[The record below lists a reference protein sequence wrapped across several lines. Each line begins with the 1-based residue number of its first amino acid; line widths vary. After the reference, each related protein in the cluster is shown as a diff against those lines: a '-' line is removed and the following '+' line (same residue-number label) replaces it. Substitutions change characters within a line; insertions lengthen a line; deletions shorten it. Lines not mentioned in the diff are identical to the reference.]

1 MKRAFSAGDI
11 SLVVFGVLSDT
22 RFDGRHA
29 GYALSSPL
37 ERPQGFPVFIS
48 THFSSNHLPRPPRPL
63 LGFFGFAGF
72 RGFFRSATGC
82 LPISATTLLIFAHK
96 PRICIRAW
104 INRELA
110 LGLSLY
116 ASIKRLVY
124 WDVFTRHSCTA
135 SSCCPSSCP
144 FSSWADG
151 LFACRKFPDP

>member
-1 MKRAFSAGDI
+1 M
-11 SLVVFGVLSDT
+11 VVFGVLSDT

-72 RGFFRSATGC
+72 RGFFRSATGY
-82 LPISATTLLIFAHK
+82 LLVGAATLLIFAYQ
-96 PRICIRAW
+96 PRIRIRAR

-110 LGLSLY
+110 LGFSLY
-116 ASIKRLVY
+116 ASIKRFVY
-124 WDVFTRHSCTA
+124 WDVFSCHSYTA
-135 SSCCPSSCP
+135 FFWCLSSCP

-151 LFACRKFPDP
+151 LFVCRKFQDL

>member
-1 MKRAFSAGDI
+1 M
-11 SLVVFGVLSDT
+11 VFGVLSDT
-22 RFDGRHA
+22 LRDGLHA

-72 RGFFRSATGC
+72 RGFFRSATGY
-82 LPISATTLLIFAHK
+82 LLVGAATLLIFAYQ
-96 PRICIRAW
+96 PRICICAW

-110 LGLSLY
+110 LGLIFNS
-116 ASIKRLVY
+116 AVKRLVY
-124 WDVFTRHSCTA
+124 WDVFTCHSCTA

-144 FSSWADG
+144 FSCRWA
-151 LFACRKFPDP
+151 FSCRQLRNDQA